1 MNESLGRGQARPTAR
16 SRTPV
21 SEPRAPKGAAR
32 ALLLRTG
39 LRCVIA
45 TRERRSSSCCA
56 AVARS
61 RAVCAR
67 TCAVCARTV
76 AVNSS
81 RCAARRI
88 LPTIWSGARVVRRV
102 RDGSGLGR
110 GASAQGHGYGLGL
123 GSGLR
128 LGRRARVRARDAA
141 RCGEM
146 RRDVARCGEMRR
158 DAARCGEMRRDVA
171 RCGEMRMPARDAI
184 STRARDYAQARAGAP
199 AVPPGPGYRAP
210 RRVPVVGRGAAGAA
224 VDTRARRAE
233 RRRGG
238 EVERRGG
245 WRGGEVERRRG
256 GEAERR
262 GGWRGGEVE
271 RWRGGEV
278 EARQC
283 SRAAAQRRRR
293 AGVQAGRRGGD
304 APGRP

>member
-21 SEPRAPKGAAR
+21 PEPRAPKGAAR

-146 RRDVARCGEMRR
+146 RRDVARCGEMRQ

-224 VDTRARRAE
+224 VDTRASRAE
-233 RRRGG
+233 RRR
-238 EVERRGG
+238 RSTRDN
-245 WRGGEVERRRG
+245 R
-256 GEAERR
+256 
-262 GGWRGGEVE
+262 
-271 RWRGGEV
+271 
-278 EARQC
+278 
-283 SRAAAQRRRR
+283 S
-293 AGVQAGRRGGD
+293 
-304 APGRP
+304 